1 MRLISQFEILSNK
14 NLIVKSFLEKK
25 DRNLRDLNQIINR
38 LKDFFQLKN
47 ETEVAKL
54 LNVEQ
59 NTLSSWKKRDKIPY
73 ERLDEIALQNKI
85 SIEWILSGDSTD
97 MQKNEELLRYF
108 NSLSQEK
115 QEIYFLR
122 IKADVL
128 EKNIGLS
135 QKIG

>member
-1 MRLISQFEILSNK
+1 L
-14 NLIVKSFLEKK
+14 
-25 DRNLRDLNQIINR
+25 RNLNQIINR

-47 ETEVAKL
+47 ETEVAKF

-85 SIEWILSGDSTD
+85 SIEWILSGDSAD
-97 MQKNEELLRYF
+97 IQKDEELLRYF

-135 QKIG
+135 QK